1 MNDEELRTFA
11 AKRLKK
17 QAEFKN
23 YLWVWVGVSVLCT
36 AIWFLT
42 SPGAYFWPVWVIF
55 GMGIGALFSGIDAYR
70 TTDPKAISDEAIDR
84 EVNRLKGSTKD

>member
-17 QAEFKN
+17 QAEFRN

-84 EVNRLKGSTKD
+84 EVKRLKGSTGD